1 MKSGIHPNY
10 DFIEIT
16 MTDGSTFR
24 TRSVIGGNGAKM
36 QLDIDP
42 KSHPAWTGGQ
52 QKVLDSGG
60 MVGKFNKRFG
70 SFKLGK

>member
-1 MKSGIHPNY
+1 MKQGIHPSY
-10 DFIEIT
+10 DFIDIT
-16 MTDGSTFR
+16 MTDGTTFR

-52 QKVLDSGG
+52 TRVLDSGG
-60 MVGKFNKRFG
+60 MISRFNKRFG
-70 SFKLGK
+70 GLKLGK